1 MKSLVIGSTSA
12 IGTAV
17 ARALSRHG
25 PVRLAGRR
33 DADIAFDLTHPV
45 PPACDEQFDVV
56 VLAAADFG
64 GALPEDLVRAE
75 QVNSVGA
82 LTACR
87 LAEQCGARHFILLS
101 SRWACH
107 QPTDPYFGIYSLS
120 KRHAEEVVSLYCQT
134 RGMALSVLRISQV
147 YDSQGQCKPHQP
159 LLYAIADN
167 ARTGST
173 VNLYGAND
181 ARRNYLHLDDLAE
194 ICARVA
200 DQGITG
206 LHTCCHPDN
215 PRLSEIAT
223 AAFEAFGTPA
233 DIRFLPEKNDVPD
246 LPPFADSGELF
257 RQIGFTPLIDIRSG
271 FELMRAY
278 REGVS

>member
-12 IGTAV
+12 IGKAV
-17 ARALSRHG
+17 ARALSCLG

-45 PPACDEQFDVV
+45 PPACDERFDVV

-64 GALPEDLVRAE
+64 GALPQDLVRAE
-75 QVNSVGA
+75 LVNTVGA

-101 SRWACH
+101 SRWAAH

-120 KRHAEEVVSLYCQT
+120 KRHAEEVVSLYCQE
-134 RGMALSVLRISQV
+134 RGMALSILRISQV
-147 YDSQGQCKPHQP
+147 YDSQGQCQPHQP

-167 ARTGST
+167 ARAGNT

-206 LHTCCHPDN
+206 LHNCCHAQS
-215 PRLSEIAT
+215 PRLSEIAQ

-233 DIRFLPEKNDVPD
+233 AIRFLPEKSDIPD
-246 LPPFADSGELF
+246 LPPFACSSELF
-257 RQIGFTPLIDIRSG
+257 SRIGFMPQIDIRRG
-271 FELMRAY
+271 FELMRAH
-278 REGVS
+278 RERVS